1 MNLVR
6 WNPAFDLL
14 NVHSEM
20 DRVFNELV
28 RGTGFNPRFDG
39 GSTAPAYLPVDVR
52 KDGETILV
60 EASVPGFR
68 PEEVSVT
75 VDDGVL
81 TISAAHSE
89 EAAQTAGQY
98 LRRERFSGQVYRQIS
113 LGEQVDGEKAEAAFK
128 DGVLAVTVPL
138 VSKPEP
144 RRIPVK
150 GDSTD

>member
-1 MNLVR
+1 MNIVR

-28 RGTGFNPRFDG
+28 RGAGFNPRFEG
-39 GSTAPAYLPVDVR
+39 GPAAPAYLPVDIR
-52 KDGETILV
+52 KDGEAILV

-81 TISAAHSE
+81 TIAAAHADES
-89 EAAQTAGQY
+89 AQSGGQY
-98 LRRERFSGQVYRQIS
+98 LRRERFAGQVYRQIS

-128 DGVLAVTVPL
+128 DGVLAVTIPL

-150 GDSTD
+150 GDAAD